1 MGIRIEPAHGTIK
14 DMQDQEPQTQDW
26 QQPAQSTAHGAYQPI
41 QDTTQATNTVPSS
54 QTLPSSAG
62 PAAVSEVS
70 PAPISSAEPSAA
82 PEALA
87 TAPVSLPETQ
97 TASQPTTPEVSAA
110 SPSSPESSEPAA
122 TAVAQQA
129 AESPA
134 QELPDQSDATDDM
147 TTDDLPDDEI
157 LIRWQALEYM
167 QHQHEPIW
175 YVGFGATVLI
185 LIAVAIFVFKSPTFA
200 VLVPVMAVAL
210 ALYVR
215 RPPATIDYT
224 VSRKGIHVNDRLC
237 TFDQFKSF
245 SVVRQETTNHVV
257 LIPRKRFQLGQN
269 IYFPTEIG
277 EKLVDMLAARL
288 PMKEASPDIIDKL
301 LAKLR
306 L

>member
-1 MGIRIEPAHGTIK
+1 
-14 DMQDQEPQTQDW
+14 MQDQEPQTQDW

-41 QDTTQATNTVPSS
+41 QDMAQVTNTVPSP

-70 PAPISSAEPSAA
+70 SAPIPSAEPSAI
-82 PEALA
+82 PEAL
-87 TAPVSLPETQ
+87 TTTPVSLPETQ

-110 SPSSPESSEPAA
+110 SPSSPEFSDPTA

-129 AESPA
+129 TESPA
-134 QELPDQSDATDDM
+134 QESPDQPDTTDDM
-147 TTDDLPDDEI
+147 TADGLPDDEI

-175 YVGFGATVLI
+175 YIGFGATVLI

-224 VSRKGIHVNDRLC
+224 VSRKGIHVNDRLY

-288 PMKEASPDIIDKL
+288 PMKEISPDIIDKL

>member
-1 MGIRIEPAHGTIK
+1 
-14 DMQDQEPQTQDW
+14 MQDQEPQTQDW

-41 QDTTQATNTVPSS
+41 QDTTQEVTNTVPSP

-70 PAPISSAEPSAA
+70 PAPIPSAESPAA
-82 PEALA
+82 PEEMPTVAN
-87 TAPVSLPETQ
+87 TPLPETQ

-110 SPSSPESSEPAA
+110 SPSSPEFSDPAA
-122 TAVAQQA
+122 RAVAQQA
-129 AESPA
+129 TESPA
-134 QELPDQSDATDDM
+134 QESPDQPDTTNDM
-147 TTDDLPDDEI
+147 TADDLPDDEI

-301 LAKLR
+301 LTKLR

>member
-1 MGIRIEPAHGTIK
+1 
-14 DMQDQEPQTQDW
+14 MQDQEPQTQDW

-41 QDTTQATNTVPSS
+41 QDTTQATNTVPSP

-70 PAPISSAEPSAA
+70 PAPIPSAESPAA

-87 TAPVSLPETQ
+87 TTPASLPETQ
-97 TASQPTTPEVSAA
+97 TASQPTAPEVSAA
-110 SPSSPESSEPAA
+110 SPSSPEFSDPAA
-122 TAVAQQA
+122 RAVAQQA
-129 AESPA
+129 TESPA
-134 QELPDQSDATDDM
+134 QESPDQPDTTNDM
-147 TTDDLPDDEI
+147 TADDLPDDEI

-224 VSRKGIHVNDRLC
+224 VSRKGIHVNDRLY

>member
-1 MGIRIEPAHGTIK
+1 MPTVA
-14 DMQDQEPQTQDW
+14 
-26 QQPAQSTAHGAYQPI
+26 
-41 QDTTQATNTVPSS
+41 NTP
-54 QTLPSSAG
+54 
-62 PAAVSEVS
+62 
-70 PAPISSAEPSAA
+70 
-82 PEALA
+82 
-87 TAPVSLPETQ
+87 LPETQ

-110 SPSSPESSEPAA
+110 SPSSPEFSDPAA
-122 TAVAQQA
+122 RAVAQQA
-129 AESPA
+129 TESPA
-134 QELPDQSDATDDM
+134 QESPDQPDTTNDM
-147 TTDDLPDDEI
+147 TADDLPDDEI

-301 LAKLR
+301 LTKLR

>member
-1 MGIRIEPAHGTIK
+1 
-14 DMQDQEPQTQDW
+14 MQDQEPQTQDW

-41 QDTTQATNTVPSS
+41 QDTTQATNTVPSP
-54 QTLPSSAG
+54 QTLPSSTG
-62 PAAVSEVS
+62 PAAASEV
-70 PAPISSAEPSAA
+70 PPTPIPSAEPPAV

-87 TAPVSLPETQ
+87 TAPASLPETQ

-110 SPSSPESSEPAA
+110 SPSSPEFSDPAA
-122 TAVAQQA
+122 RAVAQQA
-129 AESPA
+129 TESPA
-134 QELPDQSDATDDM
+134 QESPDQSDTTNDM
-147 TTDDLPDDEI
+147 TADDLPDDEI

-175 YVGFGATVLI
+175 YIGFGATVLI

-224 VSRKGIHVNDRLC
+224 VSRKGIHVNDRLY

-269 IYFPTEIG
+269 IYFPTEVG

-288 PMKEASPDIIDKL
+288 PMKETSPDIIDKL

>member
-1 MGIRIEPAHGTIK
+1 
-14 DMQDQEPQTQDW
+14 MQDQEPQTQDW

-70 PAPISSAEPSAA
+70 PAPISSAEPSAI
-82 PEALA
+82 PEAL
-87 TAPVSLPETQ
+87 TTTPVSLPETQ

-110 SPSSPESSEPAA
+110 SPSSPEFSDPAA
-122 TAVAQQA
+122 RAVAQQA
-129 AESPA
+129 TESLAQESPD
-134 QELPDQSDATDDM
+134 QPDTTNDM
-147 TTDDLPDDEI
+147 TADDLPDDEI

-224 VSRKGIHVNDRLC
+224 VSRKGIHVNDRLY

>member
-1 MGIRIEPAHGTIK
+1 
-14 DMQDQEPQTQDW
+14 MQDQEPQTQDW

-41 QDTTQATNTVPSS
+41 QDTTQATNTVPSP
-54 QTLPSSAG
+54 QTLLSSTG
-62 PAAVSEVS
+62 PAAVSEVP
-70 PAPISSAEPSAA
+70 PAPIPSAEPPAA

-87 TAPVSLPETQ
+87 TAPASLPETQ

-110 SPSSPESSEPAA
+110 SPFSPEFSDPAA
-122 TAVAQQA
+122 RAVAQQA
-129 AESPA
+129 TESPA
-134 QELPDQSDATDDM
+134 QESPDQHDTTDDM

-224 VSRKGIHVNDRLC
+224 VSRKGIHVNDRLY

>member
-1 MGIRIEPAHGTIK
+1 
-14 DMQDQEPQTQDW
+14 MQDQEPQTQDW

-41 QDTTQATNTVPSS
+41 QDTTQEVTNTVPSP
-54 QTLPSSAG
+54 QTLSSSAG

-70 PAPISSAEPSAA
+70 PAPIPSAESPAA

-87 TAPVSLPETQ
+87 TTPVSLPETQ

-110 SPSSPESSEPAA
+110 SPSSPEFSDPTAR
-122 TAVAQQA
+122 AVAQQA
-129 AESPA
+129 TESLAQESPD
-134 QELPDQSDATDDM
+134 QPDTTNDM
-147 TTDDLPDDEI
+147 TADDLPDDEI

-224 VSRKGIHVNDRLC
+224 VSRKGIHVNDRLY

-288 PMKEASPDIIDKL
+288 PMKETSPDIIDKL

>member
-1 MGIRIEPAHGTIK
+1 MPS
-14 DMQDQEPQTQDW
+14 PQTL
-26 QQPAQSTAHGAYQPI
+26 S
-41 QDTTQATNTVPSS
+41 
-54 QTLPSSAG
+54 SSAG

-70 PAPISSAEPSAA
+70 PAPIPSAESPAA

-87 TAPVSLPETQ
+87 TTPASLPETQ
-97 TASQPTTPEVSAA
+97 TASQPTAPEVSAA
-110 SPSSPESSEPAA
+110 SPSSPEFSDPAA
-122 TAVAQQA
+122 RAVAQQA
-129 AESPA
+129 TESLAQESPD
-134 QELPDQSDATDDM
+134 QPDTTNDM
-147 TTDDLPDDEI
+147 TADDLPDDEI

-224 VSRKGIHVNDRLC
+224 VSRKGIHVNDRLY

>member
-1 MGIRIEPAHGTIK
+1 
-14 DMQDQEPQTQDW
+14 MQDQEPQTQDW

-41 QDTTQATNTVPSS
+41 QDMAQVTNTVPSP

-70 PAPISSAEPSAA
+70 SAPIPSAEPSAI
-82 PEALA
+82 PEAL
-87 TAPVSLPETQ
+87 TTTPVSLPETQ
-97 TASQPTTPEVSAA
+97 TASQPTTPEVFTA
-110 SPSSPESSEPAA
+110 SPSSPEFSDPTA

-129 AESPA
+129 TESPA
-134 QELPDQSDATDDM
+134 QESPDQPDTMDDM
-147 TTDDLPDDEI
+147 TADGLPDDEI

-175 YVGFGATVLI
+175 YIGFGATVLI

-224 VSRKGIHVNDRLC
+224 VSRKGIHVNDRLY

-288 PMKEASPDIIDKL
+288 PMKETSPDIIDKL

>member
-1 MGIRIEPAHGTIK
+1 
-14 DMQDQEPQTQDW
+14 MQDQEPQTQDW

-41 QDTTQATNTVPSS
+41 QDTTQEVTNTMPSP
-54 QTLPSSAG
+54 QTLSSSAG

-70 PAPISSAEPSAA
+70 PAPIPSAESPAA

-87 TAPVSLPETQ
+87 TTPASLPETQ
-97 TASQPTTPEVSAA
+97 TASQPTAPEVSAA
-110 SPSSPESSEPAA
+110 SPSSPEFSDPAA
-122 TAVAQQA
+122 RAVAQQA
-129 AESPA
+129 TESLAQESPD
-134 QELPDQSDATDDM
+134 QPDTTNDM
-147 TTDDLPDDEI
+147 TADDLPDDEI

-224 VSRKGIHVNDRLC
+224 VSRKGIHVNDRLY

>member
-1 MGIRIEPAHGTIK
+1 
-14 DMQDQEPQTQDW
+14 MQDQEPQTQDW

-41 QDTTQATNTVPSS
+41 QDTTQATNTVPSP

-70 PAPISSAEPSAA
+70 PAPISSAEPSVI
-82 PEALA
+82 PEALM
-87 TAPVSLPETQ
+87 TTTPVSLPETQ

-122 TAVAQQA
+122 TTVAQQA

-175 YVGFGATVLI
+175 YVGFGAAVLI

-224 VSRKGIHVNDRLC
+224 VSRKGIHVNDRLY

>member
-1 MGIRIEPAHGTIK
+1 M
-14 DMQDQEPQTQDW
+14 
-26 QQPAQSTAHGAYQPI
+26 
-41 QDTTQATNTVPSS
+41 TTT
-54 QTLPSSAG
+54 
-62 PAAVSEVS
+62 
-70 PAPISSAEPSAA
+70 
-82 PEALA
+82 
-87 TAPVSLPETQ
+87 PVSLPETQ

-122 TAVAQQA
+122 TTVAQQA
-129 AESPA
+129 AELPA
-134 QELPDQSDATDDM
+134 QESPDQHDTTDDM

>member
-1 MGIRIEPAHGTIK
+1 
-14 DMQDQEPQTQDW
+14 MQDQEPQTQDW

-41 QDTTQATNTVPSS
+41 QDTTQATNTVPSP

-70 PAPISSAEPSAA
+70 PAPISSAEPSVI
-82 PEALA
+82 PEALM
-87 TAPVSLPETQ
+87 TTTPVSLPETQ

-110 SPSSPESSEPAA
+110 SPSSPEFSDPAA
-122 TAVAQQA
+122 RAVAQQA
-129 AESPA
+129 TESPA
-134 QELPDQSDATDDM
+134 QESPDQPDTTDDM
-147 TTDDLPDDEI
+147 TADDLPDDEI

-175 YVGFGATVLI
+175 YIGFGATVLI
-185 LIAVAIFVFKSPTFA
+185 LIVVAIFVFKSPTFA

-224 VSRKGIHVNDRLC
+224 VSRKGIHVNDRLY

>member
-1 MGIRIEPAHGTIK
+1 MPS
-14 DMQDQEPQTQDW
+14 PQTLLS
-26 QQPAQSTAHGAYQPI
+26 ST
-41 QDTTQATNTVPSS
+41 
-54 QTLPSSAG
+54 G
-62 PAAVSEVS
+62 PAAVSEVP
-70 PAPISSAEPSAA
+70 PAPIPSAEPPAA

-87 TAPVSLPETQ
+87 TAPASLPETQ

-110 SPSSPESSEPAA
+110 SPFSPEFSDPAA
-122 TAVAQQA
+122 RAVAQQA
-129 AESPA
+129 TESPA
-134 QELPDQSDATDDM
+134 QESPDQPDTTDDM
-147 TTDDLPDDEI
+147 TADGLPDDEI

-175 YVGFGATVLI
+175 YIGFGATVLI

-224 VSRKGIHVNDRLC
+224 VSRKGIHVNDRLY

-288 PMKEASPDIIDKL
+288 PMKETSPDIIDKL